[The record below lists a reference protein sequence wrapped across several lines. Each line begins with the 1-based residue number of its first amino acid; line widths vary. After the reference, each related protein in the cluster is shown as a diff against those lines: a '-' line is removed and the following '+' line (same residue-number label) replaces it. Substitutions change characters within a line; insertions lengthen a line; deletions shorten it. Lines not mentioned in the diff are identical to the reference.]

1 MSLDRRIFKA
11 IKGHSETHPQDLVS
25 ILAYIDS
32 QEKLVLTHEEL
43 SGGLQRLIESGQIA
57 EAIPHKY
64 FDTVGQSHSR
74 AFSGI
79 SLQDHEEACQAYLKL
94 FSEQDREVQNER
106 PSEDDFT
113 RQKIVIRWKLKG
125 DEYPTDADEDAA
137 EALTKKVDSI
147 LRQNQR
153 AEINGF
159 EFGPGCIDILIFGKE
174 TDDDTD
180 AIYGDILATF
190 RVFGCPPG
198 SCIVRQYEDRDEEV
212 ISDIVPDES
221 VTKPPPN

>member
-1 MSLDRRIFKA
+1 MSFDRRILKA
-11 IKGHSETHPQDLVS
+11 IKSHSETAPQDLVG
-25 ILAYIDS
+25 ILAYVDS

-57 EAIPHKY
+57 EATPHKY
-64 FDTVGQSHSR
+64 FDTAGQSHSR
-74 AFSGI
+74 VFSGL
-79 SLQDHEEACQAYLKL
+79 SLQDHEEACQAYRKW
-94 FSEQDREVQNER
+94 FWEESQKVQNKE

-125 DEYPTDADEDAA
+125 DEYATDADEDAA
-137 EALTKKVDSI
+137 DAFTEQIDAI
-147 LRQNQR
+147 LRQSKR

-180 AIYGDILATF
+180 AIYADIVATF
-190 RVFGCPPG
+190 RGFGCPPG
-198 SCIVRQYEDRDEEV
+198 SCVIRQYEYRDEEV
-212 ISDIVPDES
+212 ISDTVPDD
-221 VTKPPPN
+221 